1 MVNGSVELVRNTL
14 SLIHSGARAAIR
26 CFGKA
31 NGITSVLF
39 LNTPLSFFLFP
50 NLGVKK
56 SNLSD
61 NQG

>member
-14 SLIHSGARAAIR
+14 SLIHSGARAVIR
-26 CFGKA
+26 YFGKA

-39 LNTPLSFFLFP
+39 LNTPFPFFLFP

-56 SNLSD
+56 SHLSD